1 LLLNNFQQLALL
13 RNLLASLLRVR
24 VIISL
29 VLRSQVNNRL
39 SVVNLLLE
47 NASFVFQLLVFLLLV
62 PYLTTQLT
70 LRLVDGLNAL
80 VRVQFKL
87 LKLGLKPFLVF
98 FVTLGVFSLDYLLG
112 LLRHSVKLDILGPFF
127 EVGDPQLEDL
137 VLNLNLSQL
146 GLMEKNI
153 FHLFNLLVA
162 TRPDLVILL
171 RDDFF
176 LHQDCVFV
184 ISGNR

>member
-1 LLLNNFQQLALL
+1 MLLNNFQKLALL

-47 NASFVFQLLVFLLLV
+47 NASFVFQLLIFLLLV
-62 PYLTTQLT
+62 PYLTTQFT

-98 FVTLGVFSLDYLLG
+98 FITLGVFSLDDLLG
-112 LLRHSVKLDILGPFF
+112 
-127 EVGDPQLEDL
+127 
-137 VLNLNLSQL
+137 
-146 GLMEKNI
+146 
-153 FHLFNLLVA
+153 
-162 TRPDLVILL
+162 
-171 RDDFF
+171 
-176 LHQDCVFV
+176 
-184 ISGNR
+184 